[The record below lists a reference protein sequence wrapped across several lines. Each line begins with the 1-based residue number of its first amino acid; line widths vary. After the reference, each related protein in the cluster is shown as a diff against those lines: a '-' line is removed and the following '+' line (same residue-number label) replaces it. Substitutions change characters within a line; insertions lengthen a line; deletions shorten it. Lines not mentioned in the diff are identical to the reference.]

1 MDNKAHIQNLKEK
14 EKEGEEE
21 GRKEVGKPARKGSIF
36 ENKEVGHT
44 S

>member
-14 EKEGEEE
+14 EEEEE